1 MRLPVS
7 YALPLAA
14 LLVLSGCAGPGHAT
28 LEPIARSG
36 PAADYPVVIGTP
48 YKIETVGYT
57 PVDRLNYDTV
67 GHAAIGSEGGAAVS
81 IAHQTL
87 PLPSYAEVT
96 ALDSGQTILVR
107 VERRGPMRND
117 RLAELSPGAAAQLGL
132 AGHDSAAIRIR
143 RVNPPEAE
151 RALLRSGAAVPARM
165 ATPPGLLAVL
175 KRKLAPL
182 ETPLAPANATLA
194 EVAQAAVL
202 PAATLPPVTQPVLKS
217 GLEPAR
223 PTVSGPS
230 LQVQIGTYA
239 NPQNA
244 GAAASKSGGKVQAA
258 GRLASVVVGPFA
270 NRGAALAALAKA
282 RSAGYSDARI
292 QRAD

>member
-14 LLVLSGCAGPGHAT
+14 LVLVSGCAGAGNAA
-28 LEPIARSG
+28 LEPLARSG
-36 PAADYPVVIGTP
+36 PAADYPVVIGAP
-48 YKIETVGYT
+48 YRIEAVDYA
-57 PVDRLNYDTV
+57 PADRLNHDAV
-67 GHAAIGSEGGAAVS
+67 GHAAVGSDGGAAVS

-87 PLPSYAEVT
+87 PLPSYAEIT

-117 RLAELSPGAAAQLGL
+117 RLVELSPGAAAQLGL
-132 AGHDSAAIRIR
+132 AGQDSAAIRIR

-151 RALLRSGAAVPARM
+151 RALLRSGERVPERM

-182 ETPLAPANATLA
+182 ESPLAPDNTTLA
-194 EVAQAAVL
+194 EVAPAAVL
-202 PAATLPPVTQPVLKS
+202 PAATLRPVAPPVPKS
-217 GLEPAR
+217 RPEPAK
-223 PTVSGPS
+223 PHATGPS

-244 GAAASKSGGKVQAA
+244 GAAASKAGGKVQAA
-258 GRLASVVVGPFA
+258 GRLSRVVVGPFA
-270 NRGAALAALAKA
+270 DRGTALAALAKA